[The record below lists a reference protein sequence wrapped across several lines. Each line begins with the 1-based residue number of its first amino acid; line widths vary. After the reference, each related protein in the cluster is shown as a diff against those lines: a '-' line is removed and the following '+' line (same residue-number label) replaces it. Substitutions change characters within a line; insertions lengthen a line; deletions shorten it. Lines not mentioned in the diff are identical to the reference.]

1 MKTWFFG
8 SRAILQTRHMKVEC
22 NIALNT
28 LYMDLKPMIY
38 NTFIYG

>member
-1 MKTWFFG
+1 MKTRFFCT
-8 SRAILQTRHMKVEC
+8 RAILQTRHSKVEC

-28 LYMDLKPMIY
+28 SYMDLKPVIY